1 MILSQPFI
9 NQFLTRTF
17 LRGHYMKKSAGGV
30 ICARDDGVSCAIVIP
45 IEKVKVE
52 ILLRFY

>member
-17 LRGHYMKKSAGGV
+17 LRGHYMKKSASGV